1 MGDASAV
8 DDGYRVAGVKVVLI
22 IATAMRLDSDFD
34 IRVMEFRVSRHVRCP
49 ILSWHLVVSSRTLM
63 LGVPFCI
70 V

>member
-34 IRVMEFRVSRHVRCP
+34 PRSAVRM
-49 ILSWHLVVSSRTLM
+49 SKSGMTESGMT
-63 LGVPFCI
+63 
-70 V
+70 